1 MHEIP
6 IHNRILKPLLLFSI
20 ALAFVAT
27 NAFLAINT
35 PNLWRRLFAALFFGI
50 GTISFAW
57 KLFNRPQLVLNEKG
71 LQMNALFNQIPS
83 PKFMRLH
90 RNQFF
95 TWDKLNMKK
104 RLNTTNKYYYWH
116 WHKAI

>member
-27 NAFLAINT
+27 SAFLAINT

-57 KLFNRPQLVLNEKG
+57 KLFNRPPNS
-71 LQMNALFNQIPS
+71 FS
-83 PKFMRLH
+83 
-90 RNQFF
+90 
-95 TWDKLNMKK
+95 TKK
-104 RLNTTNKYYYWH
+104 DCK
-116 WHKAI
+116 